1 MLEKTR
7 GDIYICIRSRD
18 LQLTGLDGYNNAG
31 RFILFQN
38 IEALKDEQLGVKLQS
53 ATIPNSFF
61 NLSNNNQNNKLF
73 FKETND
79 LNYIELTIPSGS
91 YNINELSDLIKS
103 LLETNSTN
111 NLTYTFYYDEINNTL
126 NIKNSDPTTYNTF
139 FDFTQNNTCRRFIG
153 FTSSIVTIN
162 STDGITSDRGVDI
175 TDTRNSIYLRLPN
188 LSNNKVIESNSGKYS
203 NIIAQ
208 IPVAL
213 SRNNFFVYEPP
224 NEFVCMLG
232 QNSINSIDV
241 NITYQDE
248 TEPVNFER
256 CDWEINLIIS
266 FYKIKE
272 EKNIHH
278 NTLHS
283 EIINKIENMYKRG
296 IQEEEDQLQLNKLIN
311 NKMKE
316 LKI

>member
-53 ATIPNSFF
+53 ATIPNSFY

-126 NIKNSDPTTYNTF
+126 NITNSDPTTYNTF
-139 FDFTQNNTCRRFIG
+139 FDFTQNNTCRRFLG
-153 FTSSIVTIN
+153 FTSSIITIN

-248 TEPVNFER
+248 TEPVNFQR

>member
-53 ATIPNSFF
+53 ATIPNSFY

-126 NIKNSDPTTYNTF
+126 NITNSDPTTYNTF
-139 FDFTQNNTCRRFIG
+139 FDFTQNNTCRRFLG
-153 FTSSIVTIN
+153 FTSSIITIN

>member
-1 MLEKTR
+1 
-7 GDIYICIRSRD
+7 
-18 LQLTGLDGYNNAG
+18 
-31 RFILFQN
+31 
-38 IEALKDEQLGVKLQS
+38 
-53 ATIPNSFF
+53 
-61 NLSNNNQNNKLF
+61 
-73 FKETND
+73 
-79 LNYIELTIPSGS
+79 
-91 YNINELSDLIKS
+91 
-103 LLETNSTN
+103 
-111 NLTYTFYYDEINNTL
+111 
-126 NIKNSDPTTYNTF
+126 
-139 FDFTQNNTCRRFIG
+139 
-153 FTSSIVTIN
+153 
-162 STDGITSDRGVDI
+162 
-175 TDTRNSIYLRLPN
+175 
-188 LSNNKVIESNSGKYS
+188 
-203 NIIAQ
+203 
-208 IPVAL
+208 
-213 SRNNFFVYEPP
+213 
-224 NEFVCMLG
+224 MLG

-248 TEPVNFER
+248 TEAVNFQR